1 MASRA
6 EVSGGNHSGW
16 LMRIGKK
23 VCIDQRG
30 KRRSEVGRDTTGP
43 ATGHQPP
50 PTEDIKPDPNSAVK
64 APREDKLSL
73 FSIAA
78 LPGSENPR

>member
-6 EVSGGNHSGW
+6 EISRGDFSGW

-64 APREDKLSL
+64 VARKDKSS
-73 FSIAA
+73 FFFDRGIAQV
-78 LPGSENPR
+78 